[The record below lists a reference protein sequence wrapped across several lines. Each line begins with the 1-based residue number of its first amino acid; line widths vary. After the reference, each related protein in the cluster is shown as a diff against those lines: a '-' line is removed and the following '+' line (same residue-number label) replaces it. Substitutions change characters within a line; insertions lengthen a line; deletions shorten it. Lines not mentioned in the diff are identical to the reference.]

1 MPFACAKAVCT
12 TFCASIAG
20 ALIPIFG
27 PDFPSLCISPDAPE
41 HGRMQIDPMIVME
54 SAREAEMFRRMY
66 ANAASVAANSHLTS
80 QHQQHH
86 SQHHHAQIHHY
97 SHGPALPSP
106 TSIPSPR
113 LDRRGLPRYDG
124 SPQEYDDQRLAFEE
138 RMRFKHGSD
147 NPYRL
152 ASEPEVHSIP
162 ELQHALAS
170 HTLARGG
177 MPYSPVSPPRSSS
190 SSDGWT
196 VPAHS
201 APHQEQ
207 AHAAHA
213 RPRGAYHYSSAYQET
228 RGFPYASA
236 SNPILS
242 AIPRSSH
249 GSQQPEQQ
257 HHQHQ
262 HQHYHSQH
270 LPHPQPSHLP
280 SRLPPL
286 SSPTTWSTPHN
297 NSTTNNN
304 VYSSKRPAADILQV
318 SGDFDDYSDKS
329 SPTTTVTT
337 STSTSQEDAG
347 PDHPSAAAAAAAVAS
362 SGTDKNAAFLL
373 LNLSVRDQRGQDVRG
388 CSKEAEE
395 EQAQRERSGQ
405 RMYGTR
411 GCGPESMSMSPVSGA
426 GGQDGHRSK
435 RRRATSM

>member
-41 HGRMQIDPMIVME
+41 HGRMQIDPMIVMD
-54 SAREAEMFRRMY
+54 SAREAEMLRRIY
-66 ANAASVAANSHLTS
+66 ANAASVAVNSHLTS

-86 SQHHHAQIHHY
+86 SQQHHAQMHHY

-113 LDRRGLPRYDG
+113 VGRRGLPRYDG
-124 SPQEYDDQRLAFEE
+124 SPQDYDSQRLAFDGH
-138 RMRFKHGSD
+138 MRFKHGPD
-147 NPYRL
+147 NMYMV
-152 ASEPEVHSIP
+152 ASEPEVHAIP

-177 MPYSPVSPPRSSS
+177 VPYSPVSPPRSSGS
-190 SSDGWT
+190 GSGWT
-196 VPAHS
+196 VPIHS
-201 APHQEQ
+201 APQQQQQVYTHT
-207 AHAAHA
+207 
-213 RPRGAYHYSSAYQET
+213 RPTGACHYSSAYEET
-228 RGFPYASA
+228 RELPYASA

-249 GSQQPEQQ
+249 GSQRLEHQP
-257 HHQHQ
+257 HQ
-262 HQHYHSQH
+262 HSQH
-270 LPHPQPSHLP
+270 LPHPQPSHFH

-286 SSPTTWSTPHN
+286 SSPSKWSAPHN
-297 NSTTNNN
+297 NNNN
-304 VYSSKRPAADILQV
+304 VYSSKRPATDALQV
-318 SGDFDDYSDKS
+318 SGDFGDYSEKS
-329 SPTTTVTT
+329 SPTTTLTT
-337 STSTSQEDAG
+337 STSTSQEDSG
-347 PDHPSAAAAAAAVAS
+347 HESSAVVAS

-373 LNLSVRDQRGQDVRG
+373 LNLSVRDQRQDVRA
-388 CSKEAEE
+388 CKEEV
-395 EQAQRERSGQ
+395 RESGH
-405 RMYGTR
+405 RLYSTR
-411 GCGPESMSMSPVSGA
+411 GYGPESMSMSPVSGS